1 MTAPEGAVPVPDGPV
16 PDGPVPDGLV
26 SEGPVPDE
34 GVPDDQVQLP
44 EAVRI
49 RVVSLAADALGHLE
63 AGDVPASLRRVA
75 AFAPHRRA
83 RLAGSQLA
91 GALAAD
97 ESFLEA
103 VARRVRQELPELAA
117 AVDDGRKPAAAE
129 PVDVAALAYLLRP
142 PGWAALVQASA
153 EIAETEQAGAEQRRM
168 HGHVERL
175 EAQLAKAAG
184 DLRESHRR
192 HREQL
197 AEVKSENTELRH
209 RLGDVRGRLRSAEAA
224 LGRARAEVEQA
235 ESEVAAER
243 SAAEAE
249 NRRLR
254 QQLEQL
260 ERDLSTVRR
269 TERGGRDLATV
280 RARLLLDT
288 VVDAAQGLRR
298 ELSLPTTEGAPADQ
312 VAAHVADVGTVVPSS
327 HGSLSVDDPQ
337 RLDQLLALPR
347 VHLVVDGYNV
357 TKTAWPEL
365 PLDRQR
371 DRLLAGLAPLVA
383 RSGAELTVVFDAA
396 DLVDRPPVSR
406 TRGVRVLFSP
416 SGVIADDVIRE
427 LVEAE
432 PPGRP
437 LVVVSSDREVVR
449 DVTAVGARTAGA
461 EALARLLGR
470 G

>member
-1 MTAPEGAVPVPDGPV
+1 VTAAEAAGPA
-16 PDGPVPDGLV
+16 
-26 SEGPVPDE
+26 
-34 GVPDDQVQLP
+34 PDDPVAHDPVRDEEVTLP
-44 EAVRI
+44 EVVRA
-49 RVVSLAADALGHLE
+49 RVVSLAAEALTHLE
-63 AGDVPASLRRVA
+63 AAEVPASLRRVA

-83 RLAGSQLA
+83 RLAASQLA
-91 GALAAD
+91 GVLAAD
-97 ESFLEA
+97 HSFLEA
-103 VARRVRQELPELAA
+103 VGRRVRQELPELADA
-117 AVDDGRKPAAAE
+117 LDKGQAPAAAE

-142 PGWAALVQASA
+142 AGWAALLHESA
-153 EIAETEQAGAEQRRM
+153 EVAETERAGAQQRRAQ
-168 HGHVERL
+168 GDVERL
-175 EAQLAKAAG
+175 EAQVAKATD
-184 DLRESHRR
+184 DLRDAQRR

-209 RLGDVRGRLRSAEAA
+209 RLGDVRARLRTAEAA
-224 LGRARAEVEQA
+224 LERARAEVERA
-235 ESEVAAER
+235 ESDVAAER
-243 SAAEAE
+243 SSAAAE

-254 QQLEQL
+254 QQLEQV
-260 ERDLSTVRR
+260 ERELSAVRR
-269 TERGGRDLATV
+269 TDRGGRDLATM

-312 VAAHVADVGTVVPSS
+312 VAAHVADVGTVVSSS
-327 HGSLSVDDPQ
+327 HGSMSDDDPQ

-357 TKTAWPEL
+357 TKTGWPEL

-371 DRLLAGLAPLVA
+371 DRLLAGLAPLA
-383 RSGAELTVVFDAA
+383 SRSGAELTVVFDAA
-396 DLVDRPPVSR
+396 DLADRPPVSR

-416 SGVIADDVIRE
+416 PGVIADDVIRE

-437 LVVVSSDREVVR
+437 VVVVSSDQEVVR
-449 DVTAVGARTAGA
+449 DVTAHGARAAGA
-461 EALARLLGR
+461 EALVRLLSR